1 MRLRAQNTVIGP
13 SRGQNDFLIISR
25 LNLHPHTHAVSRG
38 AACPNL
44 ISIFQRLHLCLISDG
59 NEERDARGAHG
70 TKEMGGREGDTGYL
84 RTNVVI
90 LTTQQGR

>member
-1 MRLRAQNTVIGP
+1 MLFR
-13 SRGQNDFLIISR
+13 SK
-25 LNLHPHTHAVSRG
+25 
-38 AACPNL
+38 
-44 ISIFQRLHLCLISDG
+44 
-59 NEERDARGAHG
+59 EERDARGAHG